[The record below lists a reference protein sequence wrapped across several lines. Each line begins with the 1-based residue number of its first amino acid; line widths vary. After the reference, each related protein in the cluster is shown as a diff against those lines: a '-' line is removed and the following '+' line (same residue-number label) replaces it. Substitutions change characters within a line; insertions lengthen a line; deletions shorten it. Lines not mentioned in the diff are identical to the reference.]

1 MKAENFINSLYIK
14 HPKNGKILFK
24 LFDFQKK
31 LLDKF
36 QDKNHLVL
44 LKSRQ
49 LGITE
54 LASSYALYI
63 ALTKPGSII
72 WYFSRN
78 QNSDSSF
85 IKRIKYSFDHI
96 ENCQIKLKK
105 QTKYTLQ
112 FDNGSSIDARN
123 SSDIIHRTT
132 ADLVIIDEAAWINNF
147 DTIIVSVIPCV
158 PTGKIIIV
166 TTPSYFD
173 TPFYN
178 FWHSITPTLS
188 YDDIMFKQLRVT
200 WDSHPERDREWY
212 NRCKKEM
219 SSEFFAMEYECKF
232 IQKPSLSY
240 IENAS

>member
-54 LASSYALYI
+54 LISSYALYI
-63 ALTKPGSII
+63 ALTKPESII
-72 WYFSRN
+72 WYFSPNNR
-78 QNSDSSF
+78 SDSSF
-85 IKRIKYSFDHI
+85 IKRVKYSFNHI
-96 ENCQIKLKK
+96 ENCLIKSEKE
-105 QTKYTLQ
+105 TKCTLQ
-112 FDNGSSIDARN
+112 FDNGSLIDARS
-123 SSDIIHRTT
+123 SSDIVHRTA

-147 DTIIVSVIPCV
+147 DTIIANIVPCV
-158 PTGKIIIV
+158 PSGKIIIA

-188 YDDIMFKQLRVT
+188 YNIMFKQLRIT
-200 WDSHPERDREWY
+200 WDLHPERDQEWY

-232 IQKPSLSY
+232 VQKPSLSY
-240 IENAS
+240 IENAP